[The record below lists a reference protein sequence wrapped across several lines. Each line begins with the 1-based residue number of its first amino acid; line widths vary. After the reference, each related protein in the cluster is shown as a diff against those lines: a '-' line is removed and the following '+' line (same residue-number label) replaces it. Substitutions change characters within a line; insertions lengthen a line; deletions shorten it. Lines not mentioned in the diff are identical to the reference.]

1 MGMGLKL
8 IPWLITA
15 LDNRGWSQRE
25 LARRAGKS
33 QSNISDVLSGKTA
46 PTLEFCAAIA
56 GPLGVPLDDVLIL
69 AGLKPAPPAPV
80 PEEHAAVAAL
90 RTMSEA
96 ERRVAIKMLQ
106 AVGNAPAGH
115 GVNEHR
121 SEYDVVH
128 PEKKEFYEVA
138 EQLASLPDGPIR
150 DEAMASI
157 RAIAQSAE
165 ERARKRENES
175 KDTHDP
181 SH

>member
-1 MGMGLKL
+1 MMGMGLKL
-8 IPWLITA
+8 IPWLIAA

-80 PEEHAAVAAL
+80 PEENVALAAL

-96 ERRVAIKMLQ
+96 ERKVAVKMLQ
-106 AVGNAPAGH
+106 AVGGVPAGH
-115 GVNEHR
+115 GVNEP
-121 SEYDVVH
+121 SIEYQTNY
-128 PEKKEFYEVA
+128 PELFEFYEVA

-150 DEAMASI
+150 DEAMANI
-157 RAIAQSAE
+157 RAIAQSAK
-165 ERARKRENES
+165 ERAREREMKTDEQR
-175 KDTHDP
+175 
-181 SH
+181 